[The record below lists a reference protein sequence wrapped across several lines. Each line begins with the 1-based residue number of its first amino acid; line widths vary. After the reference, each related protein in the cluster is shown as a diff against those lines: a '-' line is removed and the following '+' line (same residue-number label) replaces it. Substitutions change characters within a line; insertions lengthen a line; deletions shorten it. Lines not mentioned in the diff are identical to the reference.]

1 MASETEEM
9 VGYYWQLAVIYST
22 ALHFSVQENA
32 SSHINSLPPCPLHPH
47 HHQIKKNSIAV

>member
-9 VGYYWQLAVIYST
+9 VGYYWQLAFIYST

-47 HHQIKKNSIAV
+47 HHHIIKRK